1 MLDVFSRFSPFV
13 REYIYRH
20 GWEELRLIQTEAA
33 RVIFETDKNL
43 LLTTPTASGKTEAA
57 FFPILSELYEN
68 PSESFGVI
76 YIAPLKSLINDQFL
90 RMEELLDESGI
101 PVYHWHGDVAASKKA
116 KALKNPKGILQITP
130 ESLES
135 MLINRSND
143 IPRLF
148 SDLRY
153 VVIDELHTLTGS
165 DRGNQILCQLYRLSR
180 LIGFSPRRIGLSATA
195 GDIGLAAHW
204 LAKGSGRE
212 TECPVLPVGKLKWR
226 LGAEHFYIGGDGLSA
241 ELEEKADGDSLVK
254 NTAFT
259 DKDQNAPLSKE
270 KSKEKTSTDVESS
283 NKDTLSAIE
292 YPENKHQA
300 VGEKHKAEKSDS
312 DNGKAEPL
320 YVDKGYNFI
329 YDCVKNKKSLVFSNS
344 REETEYVTATLRQ
357 IAEKRG
363 ERDIFS
369 IHHGNLSA
377 AIREEAEIDLKSDE
391 IINTTCATVTLEL
404 GIDIGKLERIVQSEA
419 PNSVS
424 SFLQRIGRS
433 GRRGAPPEM
442 MMVFREE
449 QPLPNTPLPDLVP
462 WQLIQ
467 AIAVVQLY
475 AEERFIEPPFLKRQP
490 FSLCLH
496 QTLSVLKASGEL
508 TPKTLAARV
517 LSLPPFENVS
527 KEDYRTLLVSMIQ
540 NGLIERTE
548 TGTLIVGLNGE
559 KLTGSFKFYAV
570 FKDSEDFT
578 VRCGSDEIGTITMPP
593 PVGDRFALAGRV
605 WEVEETDVKARLV
618 FVKAVGGKMEISW
631 PGDYGEIHTKILKRM
646 KKVLCEDT
654 VYPYLKENAK
664 KRLEKA
670 RAVAR
675 KTGMLSSPLTHIGG
689 YTYALFPWV
698 GTREFRTVRK
708 LVAAMKDRFKISA
721 VDYSRCYYITF
732 RMEGGSR
739 EEFLAELGKRLFAE
753 RPSLYS
759 LASSGENPVFD
770 KFDHLIPAELL
781 RKAYAEDRLRFPEN
795 ID

>member
-1 MLDVFSRFSPFV
+1 MDVFSRFSSFI

-20 GWEELRLIQTEAA
+20 GWDELREIQTAA
-33 RVIFETDKNL
+33 AHVLFETDKNL

-68 PSESFGVI
+68 PSDSFGVI

-101 PVYHWHGDVAASKKA
+101 PVYHWHGDVAVSKKA
-116 KALKNPKGILQITP
+116 KALKNPRGILQITP

-153 VVIDELHTLTGS
+153 IVIDELHTLTGS
-165 DRGNQILCQLYRLSR
+165 DRGNQILCQLCRISR
-180 LIGFSPRRIGLSATA
+180 LIGFSPRRIGLSATV
-195 GDIGLAAHW
+195 GDVAAAAEW
-204 LAKGSGRE
+204 LSKGSDRE
-212 TECPVLPVGKLKWR
+212 TECPVLPAGKLKWR
-226 LGAEHFYIGGDGLSA
+226 LGAEHFYIGGDGISTVADEDTEASLSN
-241 ELEEKADGDSLVK
+241 EGETVTRDTDNSSEKKASG
-254 NTAFT
+254 
-259 DKDQNAPLSKE
+259 
-270 KSKEKTSTDVESS
+270 KS
-283 NKDTLSAIE
+283 
-292 YPENKHQA
+292 
-300 VGEKHKAEKSDS
+300 
-312 DNGKAEPL
+312 EPL

-329 YDCVKNKKSLVFSNS
+329 YDCVKSKKSLVFSNS

-363 ERDIFS
+363 EADIFS

-377 AIREEAEIDLKSDE
+377 AIREEAESDLKSDD

-433 GRRGAPPEM
+433 GRREAPPEM

-449 QPLPNTPLPDLVP
+449 QPLPNTPLPDLIP

-467 AIAVVQLY
+467 AIAIVQLY
-475 AEERFIEPPFLKRQP
+475 AEERFIEPPFFKKQP

-496 QTLSVLKASGEL
+496 QTLSILKASGEL
-508 TPKTLAARV
+508 TPKALAGRV
-517 LSLPPFENVS
+517 LSLPPFENIS
-527 KEDYRTLLVSMIQ
+527 KEDYRALLISMIQ
-540 NGLIERTE
+540 NGLIEKTE
-548 TGTLIVGLNGE
+548 TGTLIVGIFGE
-559 KLTGSFKFYAV
+559 KVTGSFKFYAV

-618 FVKAVGGKMEISW
+618 FVKAVGGKMEVSW
-631 PGDYGEIHTKILKRM
+631 PGDYGEIHTRILKRM
-646 KKVLCEDT
+646 KRVLAEDT
-654 VYPYLKENAK
+654 VYPYLKDNAK
-664 KRLEKA
+664 KRLDKA

-675 KTGMLSSPLTHIGG
+675 KTGMLVSPLVHIGG
-689 YTYALFPWV
+689 YSYALFPWV

-708 LVAAMKDRFKISA
+708 VIAGMKDKFKISS

-732 RMEGGSR
+732 RMEKGTKD
-739 EEFLAELGKRLFAE
+739 EFLSELYHRLFVE
-753 RPSLYS
+753 KPDLFE
-759 LASSGENPVFD
+759 LAANGDYPLFD
-770 KFDHLIPAELL
+770 KYDHLIPAELL
-781 RKAYAEDRLRFPEN
+781 QRAYAEDRLRLPEN